1 MPVNSNTRRSPAMPQ
16 STVLLWPC
24 TAEWDLAQGHSV
36 LGSPSLP
43 PYQLPFP
50 SWSLQKGALSPVL
63 PLGAD

>member
-1 MPVNSNTRRSPAMPQ
+1 MLQ

-24 TAEWDLAQGHSV
+24 TAEWDLARGHSV